1 MVRDYSVIIKEC
13 REWLSQSEMMA
24 ARKVMQLQE
33 SLDDESFDS
42 LLLASTALPFLSI
55 FYGSRGL
62 VAIEDGRAE
71 DGAIYRS
78 LLYRFWEVRIRVA
91 SAAKRS
97 FMNSVGSSGDISI
110 LIPNAACL
118 IFAFVALGD
127 KARVRL
133 MLDALRFLL
142 GATDSGRTHLDFHA
156 VNFAVW
162 LGDSYLQGK
171 QDALVGAADGVDKF
185 GIYGGVVQD
194 WGTSRVVESIPTL
207 LNYHYANTDDDGVGR
222 VPGFVWCPFDAI
234 PFEVV
239 AIIGLNSSLGVDF
252 SPVRDQIGHCSIA
265 VDLAAKDV
273 ADSSIDR
280 IEDKFS
286 VYFS

>member
-1 MVRDYSVIIKEC
+1 MARDYSVIIREY

-24 ARKVMQLQE
+24 ARKVAQLKE
-33 SLDDESFDS
+33 SVDDESFDS

-71 DGAIYRS
+71 EGAIYRS

-97 FMNSVGSSGDISI
+97 FMNSLGSSGDLSI
-110 LIPNAACL
+110 LVPNTACL
-118 IFAFVALGD
+118 IFAFIALGD
-127 KARVRL
+127 KVRVRL

-142 GATDSGRTHLDFHA
+142 DGIDSDRSHLDFHVA
-156 VNFAVW
+156 NFAVW

-171 QDALVGAADGVDKF
+171 QGVLVGGSDGADKF
-185 GIYGGVVQD
+185 GIYSCVISA
-194 WGTSRVVESIPTL
+194 WGTSRVVGAIPDL
-207 LNYHYANTDDDGVGR
+207 LKYHYANTDDGGVGR

-239 AIIGLNSSLGVDF
+239 AIIGLHSSSGVDF
-252 SPVRDQIGHCSIA
+252 SPVQDQVENYTIVLNSI
-265 VDLAAKDV
+265 AKDV
-273 ADSSIDR
+273 VDSNIDR
-280 IEDKFS
+280 IEEKFR